1 MHNEGVVIT
10 NLMTTR
16 KHISKTNKYDKE
28 REYVRHQIFKRKSRG
43 SKTKH
48 KK

>member
-10 NLMTTR
+10 NLMTTG

-28 REYVRHQIFKRKSRG
+28 REYVRKNVQTEREQHNR
-43 SKTKH
+43 
-48 KK
+48 

>member
-10 NLMTTR
+10 NLMTTG

-28 REYVRHQIFKRKSRG
+28 REYVYRQCYHYVL
-43 SKTKH
+43 
-48 KK
+48 